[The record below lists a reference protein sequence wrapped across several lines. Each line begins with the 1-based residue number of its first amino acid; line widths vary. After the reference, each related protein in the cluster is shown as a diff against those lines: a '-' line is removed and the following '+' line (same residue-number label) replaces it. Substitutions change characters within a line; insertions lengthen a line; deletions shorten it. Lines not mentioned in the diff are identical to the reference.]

1 LVGGYL
7 ISGPEPIRHRCRLE
21 PNSPGGISSTLPN
34 LRLLLPVGSSHDE
47 SKLEVHDEDVCGPP
61 RAPRGPAAGSERPT
75 FLCRDIF
82 AVALLILGRQHDPM
96 LTMGTHPFFSPD
108 EFAGRLVRVRRHMQA
123 AQVDVA
129 LFDEIEAMTW
139 LTGYGNSENRWRSVC
154 IPLDGEPFFL
164 IRALD
169 ATPCRQR
176 SWIEDVRT
184 FRDWEDPMPVLREAL
199 AERGLARARIGLDYN
214 SYCMPVARFAHIKAA
229 LPGAEF
235 IDLRNLVWRLRLIK
249 SPAEINLLRQCAR
262 VVDNALRRAADVC
275 VVGASQRDAARE
287 AVNAFVELGA
297 DPGPPG
303 PITAGRGWDFL
314 HGHMGDAALQNGDI
328 VHIELTPRISGY
340 SARTMRSVAIG
351 QADPRMVEA
360 GKQLADIQDRQIA
373 AMRPGAHARDV
384 DAILRDG
391 VLEAGLRGS
400 YDNITGYTLGLYAYP
415 GPHTSDFTRIFH
427 PEADWV
433 IEPNMVFHMYA
444 SARGASLSETVLVTE
459 SGPER
464 LTGLPR
470 EVLSGR

>member
-1 LVGGYL
+1 
-7 ISGPEPIRHRCRLE
+7 
-21 PNSPGGISSTLPN
+21 
-34 LRLLLPVGSSHDE
+34 
-47 SKLEVHDEDVCGPP
+47 
-61 RAPRGPAAGSERPT
+61 
-75 FLCRDIF
+75 
-82 AVALLILGRQHDPM
+82 
-96 LTMGTHPFFSPD
+96 MGTHPFFSLD
-108 EFAGRLVRVRRHMQA
+108 EFAARITRLRRQMQA

-154 IPLDGEPFFL
+154 VPLEGEPFFL

-176 SWIEDVRT
+176 NWIEDVRT
-184 FRDWEDPMPVLREAL
+184 FRDWEDPMPVLRAAL
-199 AERGLARARIGLDYN
+199 AQRGLAQARIGLDYN
-214 SYCMPVARFAHIKAA
+214 SYSMPVARFARIQAA

-235 IDLRNLVWRLRLIK
+235 INLGNLVWQLRLIK

-262 VVDNALRRAADVC
+262 IADNALRRAADVC

-303 PITAGRGWDFL
+303 PITAGHGWDFL
-314 HGHMGDAALQNGDI
+314 HGHLGDAPLQDGDI
-328 VHIELTPRISGY
+328 VHIELTPRVSGY
-340 SARTMRSVAIG
+340 SARTMRSVGIG
-351 QADPRMVEA
+351 RANPQLVET
-360 GKQLADIQDRQIA
+360 GKRLADLQDRQIA
-373 AMRPGAHARDV
+373 ALRPGARARDV
-384 DAILRDG
+384 DAILRHG

-427 PEADWV
+427 PEANWV

-444 SARGASLSETVLVTE
+444 SAGGASLSETVLVTE
-459 SGPER
+459 SGPEL

-470 EVLSGR
+470 EVLSSR